1 MMNVSHPDI
10 IKFINAKLVEGELNC
25 FNISVAVT
33 EDFLQ
38 AVEANDE
45 WELKWRNKVW
55 SIVPAREIWDLI
67 LENMVK
73 CAEPGLINWDNL
85 DRITHIIL
93 ILSYPQ
99 ILVVKCH

>member
-1 MMNVSHPDI
+1 LKWANAGANCIKIGGSRRAAALAMMNISHPDI

-55 SIVPAREIWDLI
+55 QYSTSKRDLGFDLREY
-67 LENMVK
+67 
-73 CAEPGLINWDNL
+73 G
-85 DRITHIIL
+85 
-93 ILSYPQ
+93 
-99 ILVVKCH
+99 